1 MPLVVDPK
9 PRDKKASETERP
21 SDTSTIGKSLYE
33 KVIHALERFYT
44 STDVFVYYYSLP
56 ALSSEWVVR
65 EDLRDTLIK
74 LSNMV
79 TWRDGW
85 NGYDACAPAN
95 GTVIYAAK
103 WIIQFFLE
111 LEEAGLQW
119 VKPSVTGSPEG
130 EVVFEWRNGIKRLI
144 IYIEDHQDA
153 EYTKVWGTDIQSTMS
168 DGDANS
174 ANIRRSLWEWL
185 IRR

>member
-9 PRDKKASETERP
+9 PRDKKTSETEIP
-21 SDTSTIGKSLYE
+21 SHTSTTGKSLYE
-33 KVIHALERFYT
+33 KVIHSPERLYT
-44 STDVFVYYYSLP
+44 STDVFVYYSSLP
-56 ALSSEWVVR
+56 ALSGERVVR
-65 EDLRDTLIK
+65 DDIRDTLIK
-74 LSNMV
+74 LYNML

-85 NGYDACAPAN
+85 NGYDACAPESD
-95 GTVIYAAK
+95 TVIYAAK

-119 VKPSVTGSPEG
+119 IKPSVTGSPEG

-153 EYTKVWGTDIQSTMS
+153 EYMKVWGTDIQSAMS
-168 DGDANS
+168 DGEANS
-174 ANIRRSLWEWL
+174 VNIRQSLWEWL
-185 IRR
+185 IH

>member
-9 PRDKKASETERP
+9 PRDKQTSESEMP
-21 SDTSTIGKSLYE
+21 SDTSTTGKSLYE
-33 KVIHALERFYT
+33 KIIHPPEGFYT
-44 STDVFVYYYSLP
+44 STDSFVYYSSLP
-56 ALSSEWVVR
+56 ALSGERVVK
-65 EDLRDTLIK
+65 EDIRDALIK
-74 LSNMV
+74 LYNMV

-85 NGYDACAPAN
+85 NGYDACAPEYD
-95 GTVIYAAK
+95 TVIYAAT

-111 LEEAGLQW
+111 LEKAGLQW

-168 DGDANS
+168 DGEANS

-185 IRR
+185 VE